1 MSLKS
6 SVEYYKQAEYLWK
19 EIDQTFNEFEEGKIP
34 DIRVDTIVNK
44 TLGDIGRLTSLLSKI
59 NVQDLEGHY
68 DKNVIDDVKYNI
80 GAFYEAADYIEKYLT
95 GKKYYDSLLNGVSR
109 FIESMSL
116 DHGDYK
122 KWAKDEDELAK
133 KFTSMLLHP
142 NNINQFINQIK
153 RMALGTMSEKE
164 FRKIYDT
171 NKNKMIPILHESYGF
186 YSFKEYKLE
195 L

>member
-19 EIDQTFNEFEEGKIP
+19 EIDQTFNEFEDGNIP
-34 DIRVDTIVNK
+34 DIRVDNVVAKTIS
-44 TLGDIGRLTSLLSKI
+44 DISRLTGLLRKI
-59 NVQDLEGHY
+59 NIQDLEGHY
-68 DKNVIDDVKYNI
+68 DKNIIDDVKYNI
-80 GAFYEAADYIEKYLT
+80 GAFYEAADYIEKYLL

-109 FIESMSL
+109 LIEEMSL
-116 DHGDYK
+116 DHGQYK
-122 KWAKDEDELAK
+122 KWAKDEEELSR
-133 KFTSMLLHP
+133 KFTNMLLHP

-153 RMALGTMSEKE
+153 RISLGTMSEKE

-171 NKNKMIPILHESYGF
+171 NKNKMIPILHEGLSF
-186 YSFKEYKLE
+186 YSFKEYKYE